1 MPTNA
6 LRRLLLGALCL
17 SGAILACARAE
28 VPIVPGE
35 QQLATPVAL
44 APSATPIPV
53 DPTRAAAETNA
64 VLRLT
69 PSPTPTIAP
78 TATRDYDIIP
88 IPNGTFDTDLSV
100 WSFTPDWV
108 IWQDGYARAN
118 ASDNIGGAIL
128 VQTVHVPA
136 APLVSLHFSV
146 RSEDAGTGEC
156 WVESKFRSVHI
167 FPEDNQWHEFEVDFT
182 PEAGT
187 DAPVNLTAKNNG
199 HCHWLDLDDVYWKVP
214 PGFGQLAATVEL
226 TASVEATL
234 TPEAGAASATPA
246 EATATVAPAATLG
259 AIPADATFTRDF
271 SVSREGGQLIGT
283 PADLRD
289 DQTITWASLR
299 NGPAHWVFDLGA
311 PHELVGVRL
320 YAHRDGDED
329 TTLLGIDVSP
339 DGATWTLVREGSGS
353 CGDTANCDVI
363 AQETLVDLAV
373 SPATARYLRLRGGP
387 TRFALAEVQIA
398 IR

>member
-17 SGAILACARAE
+17 SGAILACAQAE

-44 APSATPIPV
+44 APSATPTAV
-53 DPTRAAAETNA
+53 DATRAARETST
-64 VLRLT
+64 VLALT
-69 PSPTPTIAP
+69 PSPTPSVAP
-78 TATRDYDIIP
+78 TATRDYDVVP

-108 IWQDGYARAN
+108 TWQDGYARVN

-146 RSEDAGTGEC
+146 RSEDAGSGEC
-156 WVESKFRSVHI
+156 WVETKFRNVQV
-167 FPEDNQWHEFEVDFT
+167 FPEDHQWREFEIDFT

-187 DAPVNLTAKNNG
+187 DAPVTLSAKNNG
-199 HCHWLDLDDVYWKVP
+199 HCHWLNFDDIYWKVP
-214 PGFGQLAATVEL
+214 PGFGQIAEAPQATATVE
-226 TASVEATL
+226 AAL

-246 EATATVAPAATLG
+246 EATATAAPAPTLG
-259 AIPADATFTRDF
+259 AIPADATFTREF
-271 SVSREGGQLIGT
+271 SVSREGGQLIGA

-289 DQTITWASLR
+289 DQTLTWASLR

-311 PHELVGVRL
+311 AHELVGVRL
-320 YAHRDGDED
+320 YAHRDGNED
-329 TTLLGIDVSP
+329 TTLLGVEVSA
-339 DGATWTLVREGSGS
+339 DGATWTPVRTGSGT
-353 CGDTANCDVI
+353 CGDTANCDVVE
-363 AQETLVDLAV
+363 QETFVDLAFNPV
-373 SPATARYLRLRGGP
+373 TARYIRLLGGP